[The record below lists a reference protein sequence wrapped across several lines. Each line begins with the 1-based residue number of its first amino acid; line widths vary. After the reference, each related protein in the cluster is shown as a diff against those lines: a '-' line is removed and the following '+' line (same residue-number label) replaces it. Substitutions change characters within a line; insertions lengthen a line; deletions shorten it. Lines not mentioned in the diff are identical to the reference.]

1 MVRLPVIHNKRFQND
16 EKVLMFFNKT
26 MIRRVKEREINETI
40 EDRQISGIM
49 QIYFVSIEMYLLQI
63 AII

>member
-26 MIRRVKEREINETI
+26 MIRRVKEREINEI
-40 EDRQISGIM
+40 IQIKFLKISRKEIDETKKSKK
-49 QIYFVSIEMYLLQI
+49 QL
-63 AII
+63 IIVE